1 MGLAQ
6 SITDVLTRLEQ
17 RSVSEQPEVN
27 RLNGI
32 GAAVTRA
39 AAPGLML
46 DVGPQVGLL
55 LNVLVRITN
64 AQQVVEIGGSVGYS
78 TIWIAEALSHTGG
91 RVISIEPEPSKADQL
106 STNLTDAGL
115 ADYAEVIIDD
125 ARLVIPLL
133 RGPFDVVLIDH
144 WKDIYIREFDA
155 AWPKLRSGGVI
166 VADNILQPQA
176 TAGLMQAYVNHV
188 RATPNTYS
196 FTLNIGDG
204 VELTW
209 RTQPKET

>member
-1 MGLAQ
+1 MRLAK

-32 GAAVTRA
+32 GAAATRA

-55 LNVLVRITN
+55 LNLLVRITN

-115 ADYAEVIIDD
+115 ADYVEVVVDD
-125 ARLVIPLL
+125 ARLVLPLL
-133 RGPFDVVLIDH
+133 PGPFDMVLIDH
-144 WKDIYIREFDA
+144 WKDIYIRDFDA

-166 VADNILQPQA
+166 VADNILRPPA
-176 TAGLMQAYVNHV
+176 TAGLMQAYTSHV
-188 RATPNTYS
+188 RAYPETHS
-196 FTLNIGDG
+196 FTLDIGDG

-209 RTQPKET
+209 RRQLKEA